1 MANHLSLDRDHDG
14 PSLSLQI
21 VDAIAFWFRNQASF
35 WLVALPIAGLGA
47 AIAFVLDRHQQFAGL
62 RNHWGWDFLF
72 ALIYAM
78 FLDRWMKI
86 VLVDD
91 ASPCEEADNLRR
103 SIVAVRFLVFA
114 ACFLLLALIMSM
126 VRLEGITVTLIAWH
140 LPLLLANV
148 LGMILSWLPHLFFWS
163 TLFALIALM
172 LPALSAAEP
181 TSIAQAWTLGRP
193 MRAALFRLVFGA
205 ALMSFAVCAASL
217 FGLEL
222 LPKKP
227 WAAALMAGAWR
238 LSDCLLLAVVGY
250 VLAAIW
256 RGLTDW
262 RPPEPEDHPFRNMKL
277 RVRGPA

>member
-14 PSLSLQI
+14 PSLLLQI
-21 VDAIAFWFRNQASF
+21 VDAIAFWVRNQAPF
-35 WLVALPIAGLGA
+35 WLVALPITGLGA
-47 AIAFVLDRHQQFAGL
+47 AIAYVLDRHQQFADL

-86 VLVDD
+86 VLVED

-114 ACFLLLALIMSM
+114 ACFLLLAMLMSM
-126 VRLEGITVTLIAWH
+126 VRLEGITATLIGWH
-140 LPLLLANV
+140 LPLALAAI
-148 LGMILSWLPHLFFWS
+148 LGTILSWLPHLFFWA
-163 TLFALIALM
+163 TLCTLIVLM

-181 TSIAQAWTLGRP
+181 TSVPQAWALGRP
-193 MRAALFRLVFGA
+193 VRAALFRLIFGA
-205 ALMSFAVCAASL
+205 ALLSFTVYAVTA

-227 WAAALMAGAWR
+227 WAAAAMAAAWR
-238 LSDCLLLAVVGY
+238 LVDCLLLTVVGC
-250 VLAAIW
+250 VLATIW
-256 RGLTDW
+256 RERTDW
-262 RPPEPEDHPFRNMKL
+262 RAPEPDDHPFRNMKL
-277 RVRGPA
+277 RARGPA